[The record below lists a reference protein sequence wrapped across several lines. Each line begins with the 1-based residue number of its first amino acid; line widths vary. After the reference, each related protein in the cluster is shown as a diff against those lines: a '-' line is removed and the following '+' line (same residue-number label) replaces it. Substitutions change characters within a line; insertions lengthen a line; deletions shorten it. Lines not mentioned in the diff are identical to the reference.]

1 MYAKPKVAQ
10 VDRPI
15 EVPILGEWIS
25 LGDIDDA
32 SPAVGGLFVLHA
44 MASKERRGWSAADIV
59 GTARAQARMHDG
71 HSTRALTSMQS
82 PTVEQFVAD
91 AIGWLLARGL
101 IGPTA
106 EAQHGPYWM
115 LTSDGMAAAER
126 DSATHIEAS
135 MRLHA
140 DLHPALNE
148 IARPNFASGAY
159 ATAVFEATRQVEI
172 AVREAAGFQN
182 RQLGVPMM
190 RDAFKPGGPLADA
203 DEVVSEQEAVRDL
216 FVGAIGAFK
225 NPTSHRT
232 VEFDSPS
239 EAASIIHLADLLL
252 RIVDRAKAR
261 RATEEPDE

>member
-15 EVPILGEWIS
+15 EVPILGQWIS
-25 LGDIDDA
+25 LGEIDEA
-32 SPAVGGLFVLHA
+32 SSADGGMFLLKA
-44 MASKERRGWSAADIV
+44 MAAKERRGWSTADIV
-59 GTARAQARMHDG
+59 VTARDRARMQDG
-71 HSTRALTSMQS
+71 HSTRRLTSMQS

-91 AIGWLLARGL
+91 AIGWLFARGL
-101 IGPTA
+101 IGPTDDV
-106 EAQHGPYWM
+106 QHGLYWM
-115 LTSDGMAAAER
+115 LTSDGRAAAER
-126 DSATHIEAS
+126 GSVTHIEAS

-159 ATAVFEATRQVEI
+159 ATAVFEATQQVEI
-172 AVREAAGFQN
+172 AVREAADFHN
-182 RQLGVPMM
+182 RQLGIPMM

-252 RIVDRAKAR
+252 RVVDRAKER
-261 RATEEPDE
+261 RSSEAPVE

>member
-32 SPAVGGLFVLHA
+32 SPAIGGMFVLKA
-44 MASKERRGWSAADIV
+44 MASKEGRGWSAADIV
-59 GTARAQARMHDG
+59 GTARARARMHNV
-71 HSTRALTSMQS
+71 HSTRALTSLQS

-101 IGPTA
+101 VGPTA
-106 EAQHGPYWM
+106 DAQYGPHWM
-115 LTSDGMAAAER
+115 LTSDGRAAAEQG
-126 DSATHIEAS
+126 SATHIEAS

-172 AVREAAGFQN
+172 AVREAAGFET
-182 RQLGVPMM
+182 RQLGVQMM
-190 RDAFKPGGPLADA
+190 RDAFKVGGPLADA
-203 DEVVSEQEAVRDL
+203 SEVVPEQEAVRDL
-216 FVGAIGAFK
+216 FTGAIGAFK
-225 NPTSHRT
+225 NPTSHRS
-232 VEFDSPS
+232 VEFDSPI

-261 RATEEPDE
+261 RANEVSGE

>member
-10 VDRPI
+10 ADRLI

-32 SPAVGGLFVLHA
+32 SPEVGGMFVLSA
-44 MASKERRGWSAADIV
+44 MASKERLGWSAADIV
-59 GTARAQARMHDG
+59 GTARARARMHDG
-71 HSTRALTSMQS
+71 HSTRALTSLQT

-91 AIGWLLARGL
+91 AVGWLLARGL

-106 EAQHGPYWM
+106 EAQYGPHWM
-115 LTSDGMAAAER
+115 LTSDGRAAAELS
-126 DSATHIEAS
+126 SATHIEAA

-140 DLHPALNE
+140 DLHPVLNAS
-148 IARPNFASGAY
+148 ARPNFERGDY
-159 ATAVFEATRQVEI
+159 ATAVFSATQQVEI
-172 AVREAAGFQN
+172 AVREAAGFEK

-190 RDAFKPGGPLADA
+190 RDAFKPGGPLSDA

-225 NPTSHRT
+225 NPTSHRA
-232 VEFDSPS
+232 VEFDSPV

-261 RATEEPDE
+261 RATEAA

>member
-1 MYAKPKVAQ
+1 
-10 VDRPI
+10 
-15 EVPILGEWIS
+15 
-25 LGDIDDA
+25 
-32 SPAVGGLFVLHA
+32 

-59 GTARAQARMHDG
+59 GTARARARMHNG
-71 HSTRALTSMQS
+71 TSTRSLTSMQA

-115 LTSDGMAAAER
+115 VTSEGRAAAER

-140 DLHPALNE
+140 DLHPLLDAS
-148 IARPNFASGAY
+148 ARPNFERGDY
-159 ATAVFEATRQVEI
+159 ATAVFAATHQVEI
-172 AVREAAGFQN
+172 AVREAAGLPDDK
-182 RQLGVPMM
+182 LGVHLM
-190 RDAFKPGGPLADA
+190 RETFKPGGVLAD
-203 DEVVSEQEAVRDL
+203 DEVVEPEQNAIRDL
-216 FVGAIGAFK
+216 FVGTIGAFK
-225 NPTSHRT
+225 NPTSHRS
-232 VEFDSPS
+232 VEFDSPI

-261 RATEEPDE
+261 RANEVSGE